1 MRANRVE
8 GPVSVPVCIRFGFQ
22 DFQFE
27 MDFLAPHKGIEVLLP
42 ELPQKAKTSIAL
54 VQIDQK
60 LYSEGFPDIEHCD
73 TAAALAKSH
82 VGVEGIDRGF
92 VREISKRVAVEVI
105 AVCEVGSEIRVGPV
119 RCHQTKQAPGTGNP
133 VEFAHHGSGICDMF
147 DDMTAH
153 DFIKAVI
160 RKRVRNVVKIV
171 NNVRRS
177 SRVDVH
183 SDCSRDLVFSATDI
197 QDTKVGEILFWK
209 SIELGGFHV
218 LV

>member
-1 MRANRVE
+1 MHKRGARHVCVRTSPRVRARSS
-8 GPVSVPVCIRFGFQ
+8 G
-22 DFQFE
+22 
-27 MDFLAPHKGIEVLLP
+27 
-42 ELPQKAKTSIAL
+42 
-54 VQIDQK
+54 
-60 LYSEGFPDIEHCD
+60 
-73 TAAALAKSH
+73 TAAALAKSN

-92 VREISKRVAVEVI
+92 IREISKRVAVEVI
-105 AVCEVGSEIRVGPV
+105 AVCEVASEIRVGPV
-119 RCHQTKQAPGTGNP
+119 RCHQTHPAPGTGNP
-133 VEFAHHGSGICDMF
+133 VEFAHHGSGIFDMF

-171 NNVRRS
+171 NNVRRCP
-177 SRVDVH
+177 RVDVH

-209 SIELGGFHV
+209 SIEFGGFHV